1 MQSSIHG
8 LLAFPVART
17 LTITSYSGAWFL
29 VACSLHGFGQ
39 PFLTFWNWTVLMIVS
54 NAICPFLLPSGG
66 LSKDEIENMVRDAEA
81 HADADK
87 LKRDR
92 IEASNQVQI
101 DISSKVGRY
110 RSGLPVN

>member
-1 MQSSIHG
+1 
-8 LLAFPVART
+8 
-17 LTITSYSGAWFL
+17 
-29 VACSLHGFGQ
+29 
-39 PFLTFWNWTVLMIVS
+39 MIVS